1 MRQLLFLI
9 IICAGITVFT
19 DEPSF
24 KVKSSEFAHSEDIP
38 AKYTCKGI
46 NINPP
51 LQLEDVPE
59 GTRSLVIIMDDPDA
73 TNGTFDHWIIW
84 NIPVQNV
91 IEEGSVPGNT
101 GLNSKGENKYTG
113 PCPPSG
119 KHRYFFKVY
128 ALDSKLELPS
138 STKKVQLEMAM
149 QDHILGKAELMGFFQ
164 K

>member
-9 IICAGITVFT
+9 IVCAGITVFT

-24 KVKSSEFAHSEDIP
+24 QVKSSAFAQSEDIP
-38 AKYTCKGI
+38 AKYTCKGS
-46 NINPP
+46 NISPP
-51 LQLEDVPE
+51 LQLEDVPK

-73 TNGTFDHWIIW
+73 TNGTFDHWVMW

-91 IEEGSVPGNT
+91 IEEGAVPGST

-128 ALDSKLELPS
+128 ALDSKLELPA